1 MKNIFK
7 LILAALL
14 VGTTFSCTESDALIT
29 QILDNVDTESGVVL
43 RTVQKPQDLVSLN
56 NPANNVIL
64 YTVEIQEGNG
74 STVPDF
80 KEMRSYVDLYQDQDL
95 IDPVVDTDGNVVG
108 ERLLATFANS
118 DFSIGPNG
126 LPRIAVELPTQAI
139 IDAVPANTELTI
151 PSFISM
157 RFEVEMTDGRVYTN
171 VDLGATV
178 TGGVYFGSS
187 YLYKVI
193 FLPI

>member
-95 IDPVVDTDGNVVG
+95 IEPVVDTD
-108 ERLLATFANS
+108 
-118 DFSIGPNG
+118 
-126 LPRIAVELPTQAI
+126 
-139 IDAVPANTELTI
+139 DA
-151 PSFISM
+151 
-157 RFEVEMTDGRVYTN
+157 R
-171 VDLGATV
+171 
-178 TGGVYFGSS
+178 
-187 YLYKVI
+187 
-193 FLPI
+193 